1 VRILHLCTDAYGGHG
16 GIALY
21 NREVIAALASHPD
34 VEEVMVLPRVIVHSE
49 NLEPIPP
56 KVRFDERAAAGR
68 VAFIRALGR
77 ARRSGPFDLVIC
89 AHVNL
94 LPIARLVTKTPL
106 LFVYGIEAWKPLRDP
121 LSNRLVKDV
130 RAVVAIS
137 DITCERFVGWS
148 HYDGPMHILPNS
160 IHAEAYGMRPKNE
173 ALMARLRLKGRRVLL
188 TLGRVVAAE
197 RYKGFDEVLEVL
209 PEVARVFP
217 DVTYVIAG
225 GGNDLP
231 RLSRK
236 AAQLGVADRVV
247 FTGFIAEEEKAD
259 LYNLADVYVMPSRG
273 EGFGFVFLEAMACGV
288 PVIGSRLDGGQEAL
302 LGGSLGCLVDSTSPA
317 EVRVAILDALADEV
331 RCIPD
336 GLEYFSYANFERR
349 THEIVEAMMRG

>member
-21 NREVIAALASHPD
+21 NREVIAGLASYPD
-34 VEEVMVLPRVIVHSE
+34 VEEVVVLPRVIVHDG
-49 NLEPIPP
+49 LGTIPP
-56 KVRFDERAAAGR
+56 KVRFERAAAAGR
-68 VAFIRALGR
+68 VAFIRELFR
-77 ARRSGPFDLVIC
+77 AKRSGPFDLVIC

-94 LPIARLVTKTPL
+94 LPIARLVTKAPI

-121 LSNRLVKDV
+121 LSNRLVAGA

-148 HYDGPMHILPNS
+148 HYDGPIHILPNS

-173 ALMARLRLKGRRVLL
+173 ELMARLRVKGRRVLL

-209 PEVARVFP
+209 PDVAKVFP

-231 RLSRK
+231 RLARK
-236 AAQLGVADRVV
+236 AGDLGVEDRVI
-247 FTGFIAEEEKAD
+247 FTGLIAEEEKAD

-288 PVIGSRLDGGQEAL
+288 PVVASRLDGGCEAL
-302 LGGSLGCLVDSTSPA
+302 LGGSLGRLVDSTSPA

-331 RCIPD
+331 RRIPD
-336 GLEYFSYANFERR
+336 GLEYFSFANFERR
-349 THEIVEAMMRG
+349 LHEIVETTMRD